1 MRNNFFWIA
10 TDLEKKPVQEFQ
22 NKMNKVYLKMWP
34 DFENSVLMSHWNTY
48 NYSFYGDNSK
58 RDTELSKYFTLF
70 SGNQV

>member
-1 MRNNFFWIA
+1 
-10 TDLEKKPVQEFQ
+10 
-22 NKMNKVYLKMWP
+22 MNKVYLKMWP

-70 SGNQV
+70 SSNQV